1 VSTALALWLGVG
13 LDALLGEP
21 KRWHPLVAY
30 GRFAGMLERHLH
42 ADTRIAGAVAWCVA
56 VLVPLAVL
64 VVMRRAAPAWLAFVL
79 DVVLLYAAIGR
90 RSLGEHARPI
100 ADALESG
107 DLAAARAA
115 VGWMVSRDTTV
126 LDASQVAGA
135 ATESVLENG
144 HDAVFGALFW
154 FVLLGGPGALLFRL
168 ANTLDAMWGYRTP
181 RFLHFGWAA
190 ARADDVLGFVPA
202 RLTALTYAV
211 VGHFDGALRC
221 WRTQAPHWKSPN
233 AGPVMA
239 AGAGALHVALGGPAP
254 YHGQWHDRPM
264 LGEGDAPGAA
274 SMRAALRLV
283 DRGVV
288 VWLFIAL
295 LVGIATYA

>member
-1 VSTALALWLGVG
+1 MSTALALWLGVG

-21 KRWHPLVAY
+21 KRWHPLEAY

-190 ARADDVLGFVPA
+190 ARADDGLGIVPA

-254 YHGQWHDRPM
+254 YHGQWQDRPV
-264 LGEGDAPGAA
+264 LGEGDKPGAA
-274 SMRAALRLV
+274 SIRAALRLV